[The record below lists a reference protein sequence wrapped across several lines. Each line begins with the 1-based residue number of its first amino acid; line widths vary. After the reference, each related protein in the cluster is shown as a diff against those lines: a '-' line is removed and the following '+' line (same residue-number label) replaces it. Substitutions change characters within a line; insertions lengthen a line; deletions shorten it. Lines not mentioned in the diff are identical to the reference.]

1 WHVGKMLWLYNGRIY
16 ENTPTFIRLGR
27 SLFSWLMRPFSYH
40 FMSKYIRD
48 KDFFDER

>member
-1 WHVGKMLWLYNGRIY
+1 
-16 ENTPTFIRLGR
+16 TPTLIRLGR
-27 SLFSWLMRPFSYH
+27 SLLSWLMRPFSYH